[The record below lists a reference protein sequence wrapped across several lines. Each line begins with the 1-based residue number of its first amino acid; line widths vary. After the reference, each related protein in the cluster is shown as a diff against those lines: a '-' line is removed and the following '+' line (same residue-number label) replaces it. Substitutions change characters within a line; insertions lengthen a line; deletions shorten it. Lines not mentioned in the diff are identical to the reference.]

1 MAESSKKLIVG
12 STYSIK
18 FLMGPIVVMTL
29 KSIHEATKS
38 YDVKYTFVD
47 KSGSKVNLTK
57 GVCKRIRIIMRIPND
72 DLYY

>member
-1 MAESSKKLIVG
+1 MG
-12 STYSIK
+12 S
-18 FLMGPIVVMTL
+18 IVVMTL

-38 YDVKYTFVD
+38 YDIKYTFID

>member
-1 MAESSKKLIVG
+1 MG
-12 STYSIK
+12 S
-18 FLMGPIVVMTL
+18 IVVMTL

-38 YDVKYTFVD
+38 YDVKYIFID
-47 KSGSKVNLTK
+47 ESGSKVNLTK

>member
-1 MAESSKKLIVG
+1 MTESYKKLIVG

-18 FLMGPIVVMTL
+18 FMMGSIVVMTL
-29 KSIHEATKS
+29 KSIQEATKS
-38 YDVKYTFVD
+38 YDVKYIFID
-47 KSGSKVNLTK
+47 ESGSKVNLTK